1 MGPCVEVAK
10 NVKGNLSSHV
20 GDTTL
25 DKLKMGVA
33 VPATAF
39 LDQEGHIVARIMGE
53 MRQGEIEE
61 RLNWLLGNQTG
72 PAPAALVKHL
82 EGK

>member
-1 MGPCVEVAK
+1 MGYPIWYGA
-10 NVKGNLSSHV
+10 S
-20 GDTTL
+20 GDEL

-61 RLNWLLGNQTG
+61 RLNWLLGDRAG